1 MNNLSQGNVIQ
12 LQVGRDG
19 VAVNLEVSLSTY
31 PERYDI
37 DEINESTGCFDSSGR
52 AVGVFKIKMEEGY
65 QKNQY
70 VNWFQFYQRDSNA
83 ESRWPTENTMFY
95 ASNKEFNKN
104 GNIYHGM
111 GPGDQ
116 LASYGNHNVDFSKA
130 SFTISTNSQRSG
142 SRPVLVASPETSDE
156 SEISEKEVDRS
167 FQPLEAFDTPIPK
180 YYFELADSE
189 YLIEN
194 NLIPFF
200 NMATFGDCCFRN
212 ESTSEG
218 GRVFGAGAK
227 IAYFTPDAAVLEGW
241 NLHALTCNF
250 VVINK
255 EYDFD
260 DPMYLPPSPY
270 IPEESNLPFVTIM
283 EQTVNLGEECQ
294 FDFGEYQQFP
304 FYGIGVTACYT
315 NEEGVYYCIKSDF
328 KTFPFASWG

>member
-1 MNNLSQGNVIQ
+1 
-12 LQVGRDG
+12 
-19 VAVNLEVSLSTY
+19 
-31 PERYDI
+31 
-37 DEINESTGCFDSSGR
+37 
-52 AVGVFKIKMEEGY
+52 
-65 QKNQY
+65 
-70 VNWFQFYQRDSNA
+70 
-83 ESRWPTENTMFY
+83 
-95 ASNKEFNKN
+95 
-104 GNIYHGM
+104 
-111 GPGDQ
+111 
-116 LASYGNHNVDFSKA
+116 
-130 SFTISTNSQRSG
+130 
-142 SRPVLVASPETSDE
+142 
-156 SEISEKEVDRS
+156 
-167 FQPLEAFDTPIPK
+167 
-180 YYFELADSE
+180 
-189 YLIEN
+189 
-194 NLIPFF
+194 
-200 NMATFGDCCFRN
+200 MATFGDCCFRN

-227 IAYFTPDAAVLEGW
+227 IAYFTPDAAVLGGW